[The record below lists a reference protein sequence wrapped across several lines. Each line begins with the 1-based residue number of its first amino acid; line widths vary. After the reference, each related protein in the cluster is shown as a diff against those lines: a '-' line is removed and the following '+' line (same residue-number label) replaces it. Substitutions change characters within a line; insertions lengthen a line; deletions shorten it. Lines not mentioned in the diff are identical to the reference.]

1 MSNRRQFV
9 RQTAAVLMAF
19 GLIAGLLPSF
29 AAAPVAAQQREGNDS
44 HDPADEDRGSTE
56 FHVAV
61 NGDDSNPGT
70 RAAPLRTIQ
79 RAADLALP
87 GDTVT
92 VHEGV
97 YRERVN
103 PPRGGESDTK
113 RIVYQAAP
121 GEKVVIKGS
130 EVIKDWVHVQ
140 DDVWKVVLPNTF
152 FGSYNPYRELIRGGW
167 FESKGREHH
176 TGAVYLNGHWLDEA
190 AGIDKMFDP
199 PDATPLWFAQVD
211 RHNTTIFAHFR
222 GVNPNEQ
229 TVEIN
234 VRWAVFYPEK
244 PHCNY
249 ITVRGFTMQQAATQW
264 APPRPTEQV
273 GLIGTHW
280 SKGWIIEDN
289 SISYSRCVG
298 ITLGHDGW
306 DNAGPLF
313 TDYAKRGYDFGWNR
327 DTIGSH
333 IVRNNTISHCE
344 QSGITGS
351 LGAVFSKITGNTIHD
366 IHVRRLFTGW
376 EPAGIKLHAAID
388 VEISRNH
395 IYRTVRGIWVD
406 WMTQGTRVSGN
417 LLHDNGRP
425 LEDDIGG
432 VGSPTYCDLFVE
444 VSHGPYLIDN
454 NLFLSDRSLDDNSQ
468 GGAYVHN
475 LFAGS
480 ISSRPDK
487 RVTPY
492 HLPHSTEI
500 VGTSDITG
508 GDNRFYNNI
517 FIGSEEQKRGLSV
530 YDNKELPLQTGGN
543 VYLNG
548 AKPYAKEV
556 NPLVLAGI
564 DPGLRLV
571 EEDGRM
577 IIQFDGFPELD
588 NARTTLVTTALLG
601 RARIPELP
609 FVNPDGSALAVDT
622 DYLGKPRSREQP
634 SPGPFGKPGRGPVS
648 LPVWEPEHETR
659 KERP

>member
-1 MSNRRQFV
+1 MTMSNRRQFF
-9 RQTAAVLMAF
+9 RHSAAVWLAF
-19 GLIAGLLPSF
+19 GLIVSLLPSF
-29 AAAPVAAQQREGNDS
+29 GTAPVSAHQREGNQS

-61 NGDDSNPGT
+61 NGDDLNPGT

-79 RAADLALP
+79 RAANLALP

-152 FGSYNPYRELIRGGW
+152 FGSDNPYRELIRGGW

-190 AGIDKMFDP
+190 SSIDKMFDP
-199 PDATPLWFAQVD
+199 PNATPLWFGDVD
-211 RHNTTIFAHFR
+211 RCNTTIFAHFR

-234 VRWAVFYPEK
+234 VRWAVFYPEN

-264 APPRPTEQV
+264 APPRSEQV

-289 SISYSRCVG
+289 SISYSRCAG
-298 ITLGHDGW
+298 ITLGHDEWENKEGI
-306 DNAGPLF
+306 F
-313 TDYAKRGYDFGWNR
+313 TDYARRAHAKGWNR
-327 DTIGSH
+327 DTVGSH
-333 IVRNNTISHCE
+333 VVRNNTISHCE

-351 LGAVFSKITGNTIHD
+351 LGAVFSKVTGNTIHD

-395 IYRTVRGIWVD
+395 IHRAVRGIWLD
-406 WMTQGTRVSGN
+406 WMTQGARVTGN
-417 LLHDNGRP
+417 LLHDNGRC
-425 LEDDIGG
+425 LEDGTDIGSG
-432 VGSPTYCDLFVE
+432 GSTYCDLFVE

-454 NLFLSDRSLDDNSQ
+454 NLFLSDRSLDDDSQ

-480 ISSRPDK
+480 ISSRRDK

-492 HLPHSTEI
+492 HLAHSTEI
-500 VGTSDITG
+500 AGTSNISG
-508 GDNRFYNNI
+508 GDNRFYHNI
-517 FIGSEEQKRGLSV
+517 FIGAEGQKHGLSV
-530 YDNKELPLQTGGN
+530 YDNKGLPLQTGGN

-548 AKPYAKEV
+548 AKPYAKEAS
-556 NPLVLAGI
+556 PLVLAGI
-564 DPGLRLV
+564 DPGLKLV
-571 EEDGRM
+571 EEDGRTV
-577 IIQFDGFPELD
+577 IQFDGFPELD
-588 NARTTLVTTALLG
+588 NANTTLVTTALLG

-609 FVNPDGSALAVDT
+609 FENPDGSALAVDT

-634 SPGPFGKPGRGPVS
+634 SPGPFEKPGRGPVS
-648 LPVWEPEHETR
+648 LPVWEPRGEGL
-659 KERP
+659 

>member
-9 RQTAAVLMAF
+9 RHSAAVLLAF
-19 GLIAGLLPSF
+19 GLIVSLLPSF
-29 AAAPVAAQQREGNDS
+29 GAAPVPAHQREGNDS
-44 HDPADEDRGSTE
+44 LDPADEDRGPTE
-56 FHVAV
+56 FHVTV

-79 RAADLALP
+79 RAADLAQP

-190 AGIDKMFDP
+190 AGIDKMFHP
-199 PDATPLWFAQVD
+199 PNATPFWFAQVD
-211 RHNTTIFAHFR
+211 RRNTTIFAHFR

-264 APPRPTEQV
+264 AAPRTEQV

-289 SISYSRCVG
+289 AISYSRCTG
-298 ITLGHDGW
+298 ITLGKHGDEW
-306 DNAGPLF
+306 DNNRKVSIF
-313 TDYAKRGYDFGWNR
+313 IEYARRAHARGWNR

-333 IVRNNTISHCE
+333 VVRNNTISHCE
-344 QSGITGS
+344 QAGIAGS

-366 IHVRRLFTGW
+366 IHVRRLFTGH
-376 EPAGIKLHAAID
+376 EMAGIKLHAAID
-388 VEISRNH
+388 VEISRNR
-395 IYRTVRGIWVD
+395 IYRADRGIWLD
-406 WMTQGTRVSGN
+406 WMTQGTRVTGN
-417 LLHDNGRP
+417 LLHDNGPR
-425 LEDDIGG
+425 E
-432 VGSPTYCDLFVE
+432 DLFVE
-444 VSHGPYLIDN
+444 VSHGPYQVDN
-454 NLFLSDRSLDDNSQ
+454 NLFLSDRSLADWSQ

-480 ISSRPDK
+480 ITSRPDK
-487 RVTPY
+487 RVTPH
-492 HLPHSTEI
+492 HLAHSTEI
-500 VGTSDITG
+500 AGTSDIAG
-508 GDNRFYNNI
+508 GDNRFYNNL
-517 FIGSEEQKRGLSV
+517 FVGSEGQKRGLSV
-530 YDNKELPLQTGGN
+530 YDNSELPLQTGGN
-543 VYLNG
+543 VYLKG
-548 AKPYAKEV
+548 AKPYAREV
-556 NPLVLAGI
+556 NPLVPSEM
-564 DPGLRLV
+564 DPGLKLV
-571 EEDGRM
+571 EEDGRT

-588 NARTTLVTTALLG
+588 STSTTLVTTALLG

-609 FVNPDGSALAVDT
+609 FENPDGSALAIDI
-622 DYLGKPRSREQP
+622 DYLGQPRSREQP
-634 SPGPFGKPGRGPVS
+634 SPGPFEKPGRGPLS
-648 LPVWEPEHETR
+648 LPVWQPEHEA
-659 KERP
+659 P

>member
-1 MSNRRQFV
+1 MSNRRQFI
-9 RQTAAVLMAF
+9 RQTAAF

-29 AAAPVAAQQREGNDS
+29 TAAPAQQREGNDT

-79 RAADLALP
+79 RAADLAHP
-87 GDTVT
+87 GDAIT

-152 FGSYNPYRELIRGGW
+152 FGSYNPYQELIRGGW

-176 TGAVYLNGHWLDEA
+176 TGAVYLNGHWFDEA
-190 AGIDKMFDP
+190 VDIDKMFHP
-199 PDATPLWFAQVD
+199 PDANPLWFGQVD
-211 RHNTTIFAHFR
+211 HQNTTIFAHFR
-222 GVNPNEQ
+222 GVNPNEE

-234 VRWAVFYPEK
+234 ARWAVFYPEK

-289 SISYSRCVG
+289 FISYSRCVG
-298 ITLGHDGW
+298 ITLGHGGW

-313 TDYAKRGYDFGWNR
+313 TDYAKRGYEFGWNR

-333 IVRNNTISHCE
+333 IVRNNIISHCE

-351 LGAVFSKITGNTIHD
+351 LGAVFSTITGNTIHD

-376 EPAGIKLHAAID
+376 EPAGIKLHAPID

-468 GGAYVHN
+468 GGAFVHN

-492 HLPHSTEI
+492 HLAHSTEI
-500 VGTSDITG
+500 AGTSNISG

-517 FIGSEEQKRGLSV
+517 IIGSEEQKRGLSV

-543 VYLNG
+543 AYLNG

-556 NPLVLAGI
+556 NPLVLTGI

-577 IIQFDGFPELD
+577 VIQFDGFPELD

-622 DYLGKPRSREQP
+622 DYLGKPRSHEQP
-634 SPGPFGKPGRGPVS
+634 SPGPFEKPGRGPVS
-648 LPVWEPEHETR
+648 LPVWEPEDEGQ
-659 KERP
+659 

>member
-1 MSNRRQFV
+1 MSNRHRFV
-9 RQTAAVLMAF
+9 RHSAAALLAF
-19 GLIAGLLPSF
+19 GLVVSLLSSF
-29 AAAPVAAQQREGNDS
+29 GTAPVPAHQREGNDT
-44 HDPADEDRGSTE
+44 HDLADEDRGSTE

-79 RAADLALP
+79 RAADLAQP

-130 EVIKDWVHVQ
+130 EVIKGWVHVQ

-152 FGSYNPYRELIRGGW
+152 FGDNNPYRELLRGGW
-167 FESKGREHH
+167 FDPKDREHH
-176 TGAVYLNGHWLDEA
+176 TGAVYLNGQWLDEA
-190 AGIDKMFDP
+190 DGIDKMFDP
-199 PDATPLWFAQVD
+199 PDAPPLWFAHVD
-211 RHNTTIFAHFR
+211 RQNTTIFAHFR

-234 VRWAVFYPEK
+234 VRWAVFYPDQ

-249 ITVRGFTMQQAATQW
+249 ITVRGFTLQHAATQW
-264 APPRPTEQV
+264 AAPRTEQI

-280 SKGWIIEDN
+280 SKGWIIEN
-289 SISYSRCVG
+289 NVISHSRCTG
-298 ITLGHDGW
+298 ITLGKHGDEW
-306 DNAGPLF
+306 DNNRKVSIF
-313 TDYAKRGYDFGWNR
+313 IEYARRAHDRGWNR
-327 DTIGSH
+327 DTIGSR

-344 QSGITGS
+344 QAGIAGS
-351 LGAVFSKITGNTIHD
+351 LGAVFSEITGNTIHD
-366 IHVRRLFTGW
+366 IHVRRLFTGH
-376 EPAGIKLHAAID
+376 EMAGIKLHAAID
-388 VEISRNH
+388 VRIGRNR
-395 IYRTVRGIWVD
+395 IYRADRGIWLD
-406 WMTQGTRVSGN
+406 WMTQGTRVTGN
-417 LLHDNGRP
+417 LLHDNGPR
-425 LEDDIGG
+425 E
-432 VGSPTYCDLFVE
+432 DLFVE

-480 ISSRPDK
+480 ITSRPDK

-492 HLPHSTEI
+492 HVAHSTEI
-500 VGTSDITG
+500 AGTSNFSG

-517 FIGSEEQKRGLSV
+517 FIGSEEQRHGLSV

-564 DPGLRLV
+564 APGLRLV
-571 EEDGRM
+571 EEEGRM
-577 IIQFDGFPELD
+577 VIQFDGFPELD

-609 FVNPDGSALAVDT
+609 FENPDGSALAVDT
-622 DYLGKPRSREQP
+622 DYLGQPRSREQP
-634 SPGPFGKPGRGPVS
+634 SPGPFEKPGRGPVS
-648 LPVWEPEHETR
+648 LPVWEPEHEA
-659 KERP
+659 P

>member
-1 MSNRRQFV
+1 MPNQNQFV
-9 RQTAAVLMAF
+9 RRTPAVLLAF
-19 GLIAGLLPSF
+19 GLIVCLLPSF
-29 AAAPVAAQQREGNDS
+29 GAAPVPAHQREGNDR

-79 RAADLALP
+79 RAADLAQP

-167 FESKGREHH
+167 FESKGRERH

-199 PDATPLWFAQVD
+199 PNATPLWFTRVD
-211 RHNTTIFAHFR
+211 RRNTTISAHFR

-264 APPRPTEQV
+264 APPRSEQI

-289 SISYSRCVG
+289 SISYSRCAG
-298 ITLGHDGW
+298 ITLGHDEWENKEGI
-306 DNAGPLF
+306 F
-313 TDYAKRGYDFGWNR
+313 TDYARRAHAKGWNR
-327 DTIGSH
+327 DTVGSH
-333 IVRNNTISHCE
+333 VVRNNTISHCE

-395 IYRTVRGIWVD
+395 IYRTVRGIWLD
-406 WMTQGTRVSGN
+406 WMTQGARVKGN

-432 VGSPTYCDLFVE
+432 VGSPTYCDLFIE

-480 ISSRPDK
+480 ITSRPDK

-492 HLPHSTEI
+492 HLAHSTEI
-500 VGTSDITG
+500 AGTSNISG

-548 AKPYAKEV
+548 AKPYAKEAS
-556 NPLVLAGI
+556 PLVLAGI
-564 DPGLRLV
+564 DPGLKLV
-571 EEDGRM
+571 EEDGRTV
-577 IIQFDGFPELD
+577 IQFDGFPELD

-609 FVNPDGSALAVDT
+609 FENPDGSALAVDT

-634 SPGPFGKPGRGPVS
+634 SPGPFEKPGRGPVS
-648 LPVWEPEHETR
+648 LPVWEPEHEA
-659 KERP
+659 P